1 MHGILYFC
9 ATYTPLKNPTSKF
22 ANFIIYYS
30 NLLLNIYM
38 YGKFIYNMTITALNG
53 LATTVFACSFAIFI
67 ERKTLEMMSTSNL
80 FKKNS

>member
-1 MHGILYFC
+1 
-9 ATYTPLKNPTSKF
+9 
-22 ANFIIYYS
+22 
-30 NLLLNIYM
+30 M

-67 ERKTLEMMSTSNL
+67 ERKTLEMMSTSHL